1 MTEKTG
7 LFKKSGDAL
16 MKLVGKALGALQNFT
31 VKLDPMI
38 EVPFVGDT
46 IKEVQDIVYM
56 LNDYYLGNYKEVPV
70 TAIVGGIMIVG
81 YLASPIDLVPDTVP
95 ILGLLDDAFI
105 INIIIELCV
114 DKELKKYRNWR
125 KMQPENLLNA

>member
-16 MKLVGKALGALQNFT
+16 KKMTGKALGALQNFT

-56 LNDYYLGNYKEVPV
+56 LNDYYLGNYKQVPV
-70 TAIVGGIMIVG
+70 SAIIGCIMIVG
-81 YLASPIDLVPDTVP
+81 YLASPIDLIPDTVP
-95 ILGLLDDAFI
+95 VLGLLDDAFI

-114 DKELKKYRNWR
+114 DKELKKYRSWR